1 MKFTKRITSLLLVF
15 VLASASLFTYVQ
27 AADFTDV
34 TENDQYYNA
43 INELVAAGIING
55 YEDGTFKP
63 ANTITRAEFS
73 KILAVASAP
82 MGYTFTAAATTFT
95 DIPDMNADH
104 GWAVPYIQYAVSTK
118 AVNGYEDG
126 TFRPGNPVTYGEAV
140 KMIVCTLGYGPV
152 VDTTLEPWYQGYLNV
167 AQQIGLNKLAVST
180 GDTPA
185 SRGIVAQLTNNMFDC
200 PVLVQ
205 TGVDQNGQ
213 PVYSTDTESNF
224 GDEKDNATSEEGV
237 LLGITDFSI
246 DGKAVGR
253 NQINIDGN
261 IYTLG
266 NGINMDALKADIGYK
281 VSYSYSGNGS
291 KKEIVKINRITGYN
305 SEIVIT
311 PEQIDT
317 INASSVEYFENASSK
332 RDEPKKIRYSSPY
345 VIYNGTPVNPTSWA
359 AFSSTHLK
367 LVEDDFINGLNN
379 GTIKLISNDA
389 SDTDAEVLVIE
400 NYKTYFANSPSGT
413 TTVTLYDKNTALT
426 GLVDIAIDE
435 EDATD
440 VKIVTS
446 PGGKASTSSL
456 SAIKLDTVVSIA
468 VPYGAAAGHSAD
480 NTKIIVSTAK
490 QTGDVKGI
498 STDDDTIQ
506 VGSNTYKLS
515 AYYKKLVAYD
525 PTAYSVDVG
534 DNATFYFDYMGKI
547 TSVKKNESSDPYGL
561 VIAYGTGGEAF
572 SNTVTLKI
580 IDENGRQDDYTVNPS
595 NITLTVNGAGNS
607 STPDA
612 VVTALKSASKI
623 TTASSQALAVP
634 VIFKET
640 NKLISSIQ
648 ILDQVPTASTAT
660 INTPT
665 DKFLYSSNGR
675 VFTKDGSN
683 KFTMRQSSSG
693 KDATEVFVVPVS
705 RTDYSK
711 YSNTSSDYFNDNSSY
726 YVSAY
731 EIDGTNAKIVVCYLD
746 NAASTTD
753 TISAKTPVYVVKG
766 ITDIGDG
773 AKKIECERISSSD
786 DKTFYETNTE
796 SAVISVAS
804 TLTIGDLVR
813 FITEDSD
820 GKISD
825 IEVVYD
831 ASAKT
836 LNTANPDVTVVSDGY
851 HLVVGTSTNSEYYQA
866 YYGTAHTYNDD
877 QLVVI
882 PQIYTSSLL
891 NENIYKSFDLDSPG
905 IYICRTTSQGND
917 VVEAT
922 SGSEIRPYANYK
934 TTNPGYAS
942 RVVVITMNSEV
953 VAIYIDQR

>member
-400 NYKTYFANSPSGT
+400 NYTTYFAKTPSGT
-413 TTVTLYDKNTALT
+413 TTVTLYDKNPSVT
-426 GLVDIAIDE
+426 GLNDIEIS
-435 EDATD
+435 EDDVTD
-440 VKIVTS
+440 VKVVTS
-446 PGGKASTSSL
+446 PGGKASTGYLSS
-456 SAIKLDTVVSIA
+456 IKLDTVVSIA

-595 NITLTVNGAGNS
+595 NITLTVNGTGNS

-660 INTPT
+660 INTPG
-665 DKFLYSSNGR
+665 DKFKYDESGDLFVHS
-675 VFTKDGSN
+675 DAN
-683 KFTMRQSSSG
+683 KFTMTKSG
-693 KDATEVFVVPVS
+693 NDATKVFIVPAS
-705 RTDYSK
+705 RTDFSRYSK
-711 YSNTSSDYFNDNSSY
+711 NSSNYFEDNGLY

-731 EIDGTNAKIVVCYLD
+731 EMNGTNAKIVVCYLD
-746 NAASTTD
+746 SLVSTTP
-753 TISAKTPVYVVKG
+753 TISPASPVYVVKANTG
-766 ITDIGDG
+766 ITDN
-773 AKKIECERISSSD
+773 ARKLEVERISSAD
-786 DKTFYETNTE
+786 DKTSYETNTE
-796 SAVISVAS
+796 SDVLSIAS
-804 TLTIGDLVR
+804 TLTAGDLVR
-813 FITEDSD
+813 FAVDSVD
-820 GKISD
+820 KKICD
-825 IEVVYD
+825 IEIVYD
-831 ASAKT
+831 ASSKT
-836 LNTANPDVTVVSDGY
+836 LNTSNTDVTEVIDGH
-851 HLVVGTSTNSEYYQA
+851 HLKVGTSKNAEYYQA
-866 YYGTAHTYNDD
+866 YYGTVLGYTEGS
-877 QLVVI
+877 
-882 PQIYTSSLL
+882 QITVMPEIYSSAALD
-891 NENIYKSFDLDSPG
+891 NTQYKSFTISSPRFYR
-905 IYICRTTSQGND
+905 IYKNAKNEEI
-917 VVEAT
+917 VEST
-922 SGSEIRPYANYK
+922 VGSEIK
-934 TTNPGYAS
+934 TYTEFNGSNSTVAS
-942 RVVVITMNSEV
+942 KVVVIVMNGSV
-953 VAIYIDQR
+953 AAIYIDQR